1 VSVSAVHQELPFHET
16 SGAERLIP
24 GRGTLPT
31 LPRKRPQPA
40 WADGSARVGHSSKF
54 HSEFSFSDFVVPT
67 PFGLEDNWR
76 FAVTLVAD
84 YIAILVSWAIAAHLE
99 GLLRFEFASPS
110 MANWHLTPLASG
122 WPRSAAAFAVIST
135 LLGYSEGLYFSR
147 QQVRRQSPYLIL
159 AKTLG
164 WSTLLQATLLRAS
177 GGSGPSLVCVTAA
190 GLLCYGCL
198 SGWRGCRSKLRRR
211 ASPGR
216 KHKHQV
222 LIVGAGRAGRQVADY
237 LEQHPEMGRMVV
249 GFIDDAKKREFGVL
263 GPPEKIASIARAHF
277 VDELVLAASPAP
289 DLAQRI
295 IREAQKNHLDV
306 KIVPEFHGGMPV
318 YSWMEDLGA
327 VPLVTLHRETIP
339 TASLFLKR
347 TADVAGSSL
356 GLIFA
361 GPVMLAIAALIRLD
375 TAGPV
380 LYGASRVGR
389 KGRRFRCYKF
399 RTMVT
404 NAAEL
409 KEQLRARNQR
419 EGPCFKIADDPRI
432 TRVGRWLRRYSL
444 DELPQLWNVLKG
456 EMSLVGPRPHPL
468 DDFARYALEHLR
480 RLDVTPGITGLWQ
493 IKARRNP
500 SFETNLAL
508 DLEYIEHWSLWMDVR
523 ILFKTIAVVFQ
534 GTGA

>member
-1 VSVSAVHQELPFHET
+1 
-16 SGAERLIP
+16 
-24 GRGTLPT
+24 
-31 LPRKRPQPA
+31 
-40 WADGSARVGHSSKF
+40 
-54 HSEFSFSDFVVPT
+54 
-67 PFGLEDNWR
+67 
-76 FAVTLVAD
+76 
-84 YIAILVSWAIAAHLE
+84 
-99 GLLRFEFASPS
+99 
-110 MANWHLTPLASG
+110 
-122 WPRSAAAFAVIST
+122 
-135 LLGYSEGLYFSR
+135 
-147 QQVRRQSPYLIL
+147 
-159 AKTLG
+159 
-164 WSTLLQATLLRAS
+164 
-177 GGSGPSLVCVTAA
+177 
-190 GLLCYGCL
+190 
-198 SGWRGCRSKLRRR
+198 
-211 ASPGR
+211 
-216 KHKHQV
+216 
-222 LIVGAGRAGRQVADY
+222 VADY

-339 TASLFLKR
+339 TVSLFLKR
-347 TADVAGSSL
+347 TADVVGSSL

-361 GPVMLAIAALIRLD
+361 GPIMLVVAALIRLD

-380 LYGASRVGR
+380 LYSASRVGR

-480 RLDVTPGITGLWQ
+480 RLDVTPGITGLLQ

-508 DLEYIEHWSLWMDVR
+508 DLEYIEHWSLWMDVQ